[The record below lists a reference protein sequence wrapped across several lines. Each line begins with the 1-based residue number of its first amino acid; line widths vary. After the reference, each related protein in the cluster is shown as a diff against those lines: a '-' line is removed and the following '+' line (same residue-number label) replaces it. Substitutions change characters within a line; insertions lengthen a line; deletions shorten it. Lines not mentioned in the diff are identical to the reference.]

1 MRLIFLPDGWT
12 VLICFLIWPLLQTV
26 ISWSCLKIPD
36 SRYHPD
42 GAWFRTH
49 AWEKG
54 GQIYQTL
61 FRVRS
66 WKERLPDGGKAF
78 RDGYQKKRLT
88 DTSRENLEK
97 FLIESCR
104 AELAHWLA
112 ILPFWIFG
120 FLAPPIILPIMLAYA
135 LIVNAPCIIAQRFN
149 RPRIQKQ
156 LDRIRSRK
164 SSVQ

>member
-1 MRLIFLPDGWT
+1 MRVVFLPDGWT
-12 VLICFLIWPLLQTV
+12 VLICFLLWPLIQV
-26 ISWSCLKIPD
+26 AISWSCLNIPD
-36 SRYHPD
+36 GRYRPD
-42 GAWFRTH
+42 GFWFRTH
-49 AWEKG
+49 AWEKDG
-54 GQIYQTL
+54 LIYQTL

-78 RDGYQKKRLT
+78 RNGYQKKRLN
-88 DTSRENLEK
+88 DHSPANLER

-120 FLAPPIILPIMLAYA
+120 FIAPPIILPLMLAYA

-149 RPRIQKQ
+149 RPRV
-156 LDRIRSRK
+156 RK
-164 SSVQ
+164 LLQRLPSEK